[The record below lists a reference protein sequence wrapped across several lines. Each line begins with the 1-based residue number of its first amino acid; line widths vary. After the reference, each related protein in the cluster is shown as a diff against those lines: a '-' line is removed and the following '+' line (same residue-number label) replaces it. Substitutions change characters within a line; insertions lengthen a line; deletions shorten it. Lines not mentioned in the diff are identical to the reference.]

1 MILEKTTIVK
11 FLRFSIQVGLECA
24 QLSPNFPKIPFLLIE
39 DLLESQT
46 LQHAAFIWE
55 IVESMID
62 TLTQPEL
69 FNRGKFVILRTC
81 NSLLRR
87 LSKSCHTEV
96 C

>member
-1 MILEKTTIVK
+1 MKL
-11 FLRFSIQVGLECA
+11 LNYAIQIGVGCSN
-24 QLSPNFPKIPFLLIE
+24 LSPNFPKIPFLLIE
-39 DLLESQT
+39 DLLEGQT
-46 LQHAAFIWE
+46 LKYAASLWE
-55 IVESMID
+55 IIESMVD

-96 C
+96 N